1 MKPIDPGMRVC
12 LGDGGTGRVTD
23 VLVDGQTGQEQFI
36 VLSIDGDWG
45 PHRVAPIATVWGV
58 DTQVHV
64 NLTGPE
70 AVALPVCDPV
80 AYGPGHGLR
89 RRVRTLGG

>member
-1 MKPIDPGMRVC
+1 VNPIYPGMTVC

-23 VLVDGQTGQEQFI
+23 VLVDGQTEQERFI
-36 VLSIDGDWG
+36 VLSVDGDWG
-45 PHRVAPIATVWGV
+45 PHRVAPIATVWCV

-64 NLTGPE
+64 RVTGPE

-89 RRVRTLGG
+89 RRMRTMAG